1 MVIGIIGAMDEEVAL
16 FKQALQDA
24 TETVRAQI
32 SFYQGTLAGRH
43 VVLCKSGVGK
53 VNAAMTAQILISEFG
68 VTSVIFTGVAGALDP
83 SLDIGDIV
91 ISSQLQ
97 YHDVDATPLGFP
109 IGVIPFYPQSVF
121 YADKKLVEL
130 ALESS
135 RNVFSGTVQVG
146 CIVSGDQF
154 IGSREKAKLLH
165 EQFQAL
171 CAEMEGAAVAHVCQQ
186 NEVPFVVIRSMSDR
200 ADGSAP
206 ANFTEF
212 VEHASN
218 RSYEI
223 VRAMLA
229 SATFPDFDGVFS

>member
-32 SFYQGTLAGRH
+32 SFYQGTLAGRN

-68 VTSVIFTGVAGALDP
+68 ATSVIFTGVAGALDP
-83 SLDIGDIV
+83 SLEIGDIV
-91 ISSQLQ
+91 VSTHLQ
-97 YHDVDATPLGFP
+97 HHDIDATALGFP
-109 IGVIPFYPQSVF
+109 LGVIPFYPQSVF
-121 YADKKLVEL
+121 YADQRLVEL
-130 ALESS
+130 ALQSS
-135 RNVFSGTVQVG
+135 RSVNGTTVRAG

-154 IGSREKAKLLH
+154 IGSREKAKQLH
-165 EQFQAL
+165 EVFQAL

-186 NEVPFVVIRSMSDR
+186 NGVPFVVIRSMSDK

-206 ANFTEF
+206 DNFNEF

-218 RSYEI
+218 RSFEI
-223 VRAMLA
+223 VRAMIEHEN
-229 SATFPDFDGVFS
+229 FPDHAG